1 MQIWNKCVFLNR
13 MEIVGSRCVNPQIPD
28 AAQRRQH
35 GASKRNCL
43 RRAAGQYET
52 GAVSPITDI
61 PGGTSCPYGPI
72 FTNGSRRNGKPQKR

>member
-13 MEIVGSRCVNPQIPD
+13 MEIVGSRCVNRQIPD

-43 RRAAGQYET
+43 RRAAGQYEP
-52 GAVSPITDI
+52 ARYP
-61 PGGTSCPYGPI
+61 P
-72 FTNGSRRNGKPQKR
+72 